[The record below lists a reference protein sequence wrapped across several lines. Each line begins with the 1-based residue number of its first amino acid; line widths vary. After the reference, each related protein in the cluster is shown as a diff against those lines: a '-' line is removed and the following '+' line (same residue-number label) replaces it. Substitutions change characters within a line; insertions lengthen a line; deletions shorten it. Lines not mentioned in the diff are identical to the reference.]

1 MHPWSCLQSAR
12 DECGG
17 PRARQKDPSS
27 TTQKDMAS
35 SCTTDDC
42 EGDTATM
49 RTDSLFDEDA
59 TSFASTIG
67 RANTSP
73 SGVTTITLEFTIPG
87 ATSLRCTPDQGTS
100 SAPDNLFG
108 GESKSSAPLDPWAPK
123 DSMGGRSSP
132 QINPWKGLVRGP
144 ASAVPVVIEGTW
156 F

>member
-1 MHPWSCLQSAR
+1 
-12 DECGG
+12 
-17 PRARQKDPSS
+17 
-27 TTQKDMAS
+27 
-35 SCTTDDC
+35 
-42 EGDTATM
+42 M

-87 ATSLRCTPDQGTS
+87 ATSLRCTPDQATS

-144 ASAVPVVIEGTW
+144 ASAVPVVIEGTG
-156 F
+156 FILEENSEGDVLGHYQVLEGSGAYLLVGGTIGG

>member
-1 MHPWSCLQSAR
+1 
-12 DECGG
+12 
-17 PRARQKDPSS
+17 
-27 TTQKDMAS
+27 
-35 SCTTDDC
+35 
-42 EGDTATM
+42 M

-144 ASAVPVVIEGTW
+144 ASAVPVVIEGTG
-156 F
+156 FILEENSEGDVLGHYQVLEGSGAYLLVGGTIGG